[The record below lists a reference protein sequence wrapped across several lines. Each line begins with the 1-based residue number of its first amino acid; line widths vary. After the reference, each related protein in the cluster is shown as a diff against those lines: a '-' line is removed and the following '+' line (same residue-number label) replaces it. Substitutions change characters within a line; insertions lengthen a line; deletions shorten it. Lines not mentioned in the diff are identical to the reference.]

1 MIPLLDLEAGHRQL
15 VPKLEA
21 AFARVLQSGRFV
33 LGPEVEAFEAEFA
46 RYTGSRFAVGV
57 NSGTSALHLA
67 LLAAGVGPGDEVIT
81 TPMTFV
87 ATVAAILYTGAR
99 PVFVD
104 IDPERHTIDPA
115 MVARAIGPRTKA
127 ILPVHLHGGMA
138 DMEAL
143 MALADEHGLAVIE
156 DAAQAHGAE
165 FRGRRAGSIGDLG
178 CFSFYPGKNLG
189 AVGEAGAV
197 VTDDAEMAA
206 KLSCLRDWGQT
217 EKYVHALKGYNYRM
231 EALQGACLR
240 AKLPYLE
247 RWTEA
252 RRAHAAR
259 YDRLLAGTGIVVPRA
274 VPGLRHV
281 YHVYAVQLAER
292 DAVRR
297 RLADAGIGLG
307 IHYPVPVHLQPAYA
321 DLGYRPGDFPIAE
334 RFAAGTLSLPM
345 YPQLSAEQISTVV
358 DALCAVAAAA

>member
-1 MIPLLDLEAGHRQL
+1 
-15 VPKLEA
+15 
-21 AFARVLQSGRFV
+21 
-33 LGPEVEAFEAEFA
+33 
-46 RYTGSRFAVGV
+46 
-57 NSGTSALHLA
+57 
-67 LLAAGVGPGDEVIT
+67 
-81 TPMTFV
+81 
-87 ATVAAILYTGAR
+87 
-99 PVFVD
+99 
-104 IDPERHTIDPA
+104 
-115 MVARAIGPRTKA
+115 
-127 ILPVHLHGGMA
+127 
-138 DMEAL
+138 
-143 MALADEHGLAVIE
+143 MALADEHGLAIIE

-165 FRGRRAGSIGDLG
+165 YHGRRAGSIGDLG

-206 KLSCLRDWGQT
+206 KLRCLRDWGQT
-217 EKYVHALKGYNYRM
+217 EKYLHALKGYNYRM

-247 RWTEA
+247 LWTEA